1 LEASVDRCAVFVD
14 AGYLFG
20 AATNLLTG
28 SHLRRTLR
36 TDQAAMVDAIRRR
49 AEIETGLPLLRIYW
63 YDAARNRVPDSDQR
77 ALANLADIKLRLGNL
92 RKREDGRYSQKGVD
106 ADLHADMTGMAR
118 NHGAADFILVSGDED
133 LLRAVDE
140 AQSYGIRLHLWG
152 VDGGGENNQSL
163 ELIGAADRR
172 ITLDET
178 FLRQFFEVVP
188 DAEEG
193 RAGVEAVVAATLLNG
208 DHADAGSEPTAVDHG
223 PGNGS
228 ALLDGGE
235 SSEPEGQ
242 PVSVGDAGTEPEAR
256 PAIPTPAAVAAI
268 AHRPESAAPHAA
280 TSSATAVV
288 ERDFLRLS
296 DLTTREERYRDSEED
311 AAHQAATPFEVGRTY
326 GARWRERA
334 TTLAVSAVAAQEPQ
348 IPRLID
354 AELLAYAERRGVNTW
369 GPEEIKHAVRNGFWA
384 ALRH

>member
-1 LEASVDRCAVFVD
+1 MDRCVVFVD
-14 AGYLFG
+14 AGYLYG
-20 AATNLLTG
+20 SATNLLTG

-36 TDQAAMVDAIRRR
+36 TDQSAMVEALRRR

-106 ADLHADMTGMAR
+106 ADLHADMTGLAR
-118 NHGAADFILVSGDED
+118 NHGAADFVLLSGDED

-140 AQSYGIRLHLWG
+140 AQAYGVRLHLWG
-152 VDGGGENNQSL
+152 VDGGGEHNQSL

-172 ITLDET
+172 LTLDEA
-178 FLRQFFEVVP
+178 FLRQFFSVVP

-193 RAGVEAVVAATLLNG
+193 RAGVSAVVAATRAAGPADGQASADEAALA
-208 DHADAGSEPTAVDHG
+208 ADAVEAADTSADGEEAGDELVVVEGDVEVV
-223 PGNGS
+223 PG
-228 ALLDGGE
+228 
-235 SSEPEGQ
+235 
-242 PVSVGDAGTEPEAR
+242 EPEAPHAPS
-256 PAIPTPAAVAAI
+256 PADVAAVAHRPTPALLGANGAVS
-268 AHRPESAAPHAA
+268 RPM
-280 TSSATAVV
+280 
-288 ERDFLRLS
+288 EREYLRLS

-311 AAHQAATPFEVGRTY
+311 AALHGASPFDVGRTY
-326 GARWRERA
+326 GTRWRKRA
-334 TTLAVSAVAAQEPQ
+334 TTLAVDGVVGAEPQ

-354 AELLAYAERRGVNTW
+354 AELLSYAERRGIDTW